1 MGLEMDTSTRKSFA
15 YYGNGAY
22 CYSNSTAMLLASI
35 GEDIKPSLLEAVGGV
50 GIGAFVLPNSNIA
63 FLSDYSGLPDVA
75 ISKSM
80 SILGFEFEE
89 KVSQNSNNFPFE
101 ELGRVLKK
109 SPVVVGPLDMGYL
122 VYDAGHKNHGGIDHF
137 VLLFKIYGDRVYL
150 HDPAGFPNVFISL
163 GDLEKAWKAKAISY
177 KRGYYRYWHSPK
189 RVGEP
194 TSKEIYDLVMK
205 NYQRIYRTG
214 ERYGKKHRVKID
226 VEAIN
231 FMADNIEIEKLT
243 KSEIGMLTGFVFPLG
258 ARRAND
264 TAMFLEEHHKKL
276 AELKTEQ
283 SGLLG
288 ACHTNAVA
296 GKWAEVARL
305 LWKYSKVE
313 SEFKETTMKVGI

>member
-1 MGLEMDTSTRKSFA
+1 MKMNQFT

-22 CYSNSTAMLLASI
+22 CYSNSTAMLFASI
-35 GEDIKPSLLEAVGGV
+35 GEDINPSLLEAIGGV

-89 KVSQNSNNFPFE
+89 KVGKNPNNPPFE
-101 ELGRVLKK
+101 ELGGVLSK

-122 VYDAGHKNHGGIDHF
+122 SYDPGHKNHGGVDHF
-137 VLLFKIYGDRVYL
+137 VFVFKISDDRAYL
-150 HDPAGFPNVFISL
+150 HDPAGFPNVSISL
-163 GDLEKAWKAKAISY
+163 DDLEKAWKAEAISY
-177 KRGYYRYWHSPK
+177 KRGYYRYWYSPK
-189 RVGEP
+189 RVSNP
-194 TSKEIYDLVMK
+194 TSKEIYDLAIK

-214 ERYGKKHRVKID
+214 GKYGKKNDVKVDI
-226 VEAIN
+226 EAIN
-231 FMADNIEIEKLT
+231 FMVDNVEAEKLT

-264 TAMFLEEHHKKL
+264 MAMFLGEHNQNL
-276 AELKTEQ
+276 AQLKTEQ
-283 SGLLG
+283 SRLLG
-288 ACHTNAVA
+288 ACHTNAVT
-296 GKWAEVARL
+296 GKWVEVARL
-305 LWKYSKVE
+305 LREYSKVE